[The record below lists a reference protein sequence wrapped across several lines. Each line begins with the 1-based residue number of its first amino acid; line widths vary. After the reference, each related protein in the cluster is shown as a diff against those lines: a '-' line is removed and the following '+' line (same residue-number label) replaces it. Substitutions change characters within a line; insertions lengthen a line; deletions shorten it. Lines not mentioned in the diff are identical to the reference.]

1 MSGRLLTVKEASN
14 LLALR
19 EGTVRLW
26 LGQRRLPFVR
36 CGRAIRIPSEAVE
49 EFIQRNTIPARERR
63 SARE

>member
-1 MSGRLLTVKEASN
+1 MSNRLLTVKEASN

-26 LGQRRLPFVR
+26 LAQRRLPYVR

-49 EFIQRNTIPARERR
+49 QFIQRNTVPAQERR
-63 SARE
+63 NGTR